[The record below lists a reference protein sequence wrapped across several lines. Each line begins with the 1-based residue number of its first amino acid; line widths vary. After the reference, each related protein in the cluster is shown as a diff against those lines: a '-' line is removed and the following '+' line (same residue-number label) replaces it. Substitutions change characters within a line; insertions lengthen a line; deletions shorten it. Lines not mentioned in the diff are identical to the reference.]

1 VFKITGDLNMA
12 TKTIGKYKLTKEG
25 KLVKAPAFFPSVS
38 ARLKHKRR
46 TNQLRL
52 ARKGQSP

>member
-1 VFKITGDLNMA
+1 MP
-12 TKTIGKYKLTKEG
+12 TKSIGKYELTKEG
-25 KLVKAPAFFPSVS
+25 KLVRAKTYFHSVS

-52 ARKGQSP
+52 ARKGQPA